1 MHQVDFTEA
10 EAKNVAFINCDLQHS
25 IFDRTNLENANF
37 YSAFNFSIDPSNTK
51 IKNAIFSKE
60 NCFGLL
66 NTFKIT
72 IK

>member
-10 EAKNVAFINCDLQHS
+10 EAKNVAFMNCDLKSS

-37 YSAFNFSIDPSNTK
+37 YSAYNFSINPSNNK
-51 IKNAIFSKE
+51 IKSATFSKE

-66 NTFKIT
+66 NTFNIKI
-72 IK
+72 K